1 MSKVVSGPNACVPRS
16 PRKFLRMRVD
26 GGRMRVDFYQ
36 YLVTRNHPKVK
47 VKEEQC
53 KRLKLEPQSV
63 ETEEK
68 RDEKVVTFINVL

>member
-1 MSKVVSGPNACVPRS
+1 M
-16 PRKFLRMRVD
+16 
-26 GGRMRVDFYQ
+26 
-36 YLVTRNHPKVK
+36 
-47 VKEEQC
+47 KEEQC